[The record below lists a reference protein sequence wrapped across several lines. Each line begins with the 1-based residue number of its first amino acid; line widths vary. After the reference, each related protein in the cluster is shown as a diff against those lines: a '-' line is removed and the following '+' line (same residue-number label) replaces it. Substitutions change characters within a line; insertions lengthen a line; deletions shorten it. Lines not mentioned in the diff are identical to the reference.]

1 MINKRKLEQLE
12 TYMLSV
18 LDGSRAGKWP
28 STLRLLLKGLSTIFA
43 AIVQIRLWLYHHRI
57 LRPSTLGCQ
66 VISVGNLTV
75 GGTGKTPVVEVFAR
89 NLQQQGRKVAILSR
103 GYKSKELPFWQK
115 MVQRITTGRIETPPR
130 VVSDGKRLLLDSWTA
145 GDEPYML
152 ASNLT
157 EVAVVV
163 DKDRVK
169 AGKYAIKELGCD
181 TLILDDGFQYL
192 KLGNRLDI
200 ALVDRTNP
208 FGGGHL
214 LPRGLLREPMRN
226 IKRAGFIFITKCNDG
241 GDKELKEQLRRFN
254 PVAEI
259 SECRHSEKYLKDVFG
274 TATYELDKLK
284 GLKIAAISAI
294 AVPET
299 FENALRKLGAEVVY
313 ARRFADH
320 HRFTQQE
327 IINTINWS
335 IKRGAEAILTTEKDA
350 VRFPFVERRDI
361 PVMFMRVEIEMLSG
375 EEEFMDWIARICF
388 KSPRD
393 RQPPAKKKAADEI
406 SRPES
411 EGKENE
417 NPLFT
422 PNLTT

>member
-1 MINKRKLEQLE
+1 MTTKRRLEQLE
-12 TYMLSV
+12 TYLLAV
-18 LDGSRAGKWP
+18 LDGSRTGKWP
-28 STLRLLLKGLSTIFA
+28 SVLRLLLKGLSCIFGLV
-43 AIVQIRLWLYHHRI
+43 VQVRLWLYRHRI

-103 GYKSKELPFWQK
+103 GYKSKEQPFLQK
-115 MVQRITTGRIETPPR
+115 MVQRITTGKIETPPR

-152 ASNLT
+152 ASNLP

-241 GDKELKEQLRRFN
+241 GDKELKEQLRRLN

-259 SECRHSEKYLKDVFG
+259 SECRHATKYLKDVFG
-274 TATYELDKLK
+274 DKTHDLSLLK
-284 GLKIAAISAI
+284 GMKIAAVSAI
-294 AVPET
+294 AVPES
-299 FENALRKLGAEVVY
+299 FERALQRLGAEIIY
-313 ARRFADH
+313 TRRFADH

-335 IKRGAEAILTTEKDA
+335 IKRGAQAILTTEKDA
-350 VRFPFVERRDI
+350 VRFPYVERRDI
-361 PVMFMRVEIEMLSG
+361 PVLFMRVEIEMLSG

-388 KSPRD
+388 KSPRI
-393 RQPPAKKKAADEI
+393 RQEQEKKKAAEKSD
-406 SRPES
+406 RLAS
-411 EGKENE
+411 EGKEKGK
-417 NPLFT
+417 PSAYAQT
-422 PNLTT
+422 